1 MQFQTNQPLNSVIS
15 VIRDFVIAALMIG
28 GSKKRELCF
37 SRGKLISEL
46 FISLENLQ

>member
-37 SRGKLISEL
+37 SRGKLISEP

>member
-37 SRGKLISEL
+37 IISELISEL